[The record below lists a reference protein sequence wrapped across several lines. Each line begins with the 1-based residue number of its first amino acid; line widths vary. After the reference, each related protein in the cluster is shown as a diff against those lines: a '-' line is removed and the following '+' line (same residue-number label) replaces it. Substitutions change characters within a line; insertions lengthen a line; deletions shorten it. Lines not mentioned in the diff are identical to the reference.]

1 MEKKEEIKVKDK
13 AQYLKEL
20 REMTEVSL
28 SHTPP
33 DDYDDTLKL
42 LKAFFGE
49 YFGIPDE
56 YTFSELREKVL
67 QSGIKEDTKEK
78 IIKLTDTIDKIL
90 YTKEEL
96 SPEEVKKI
104 KDNFFK
110 IMNELVPMGS
120 VSIAEKKP
128 SGFLSI
134 FKDIKSLI
142 PKRKFEKKQDILEE
156 NVVEKE
162 LPLINKEEKVLN
174 NIPAFNKTKERLEEV
189 SVKEEE
195 TSEDKELEE
204 QINKISGEFQKLKEA
219 GVNNPFLE
227 LEFKSLLGDYKI
239 YQLNQN
245 PELKDRISIKI
256 NKFSE
261 HINHVLK

>member
-110 IMNELVPMGS
+110 IMNELVPMNS

-134 FKDIKSLI
+134 FKDLKSLI
-142 PKRKFEKKQDILEE
+142 PKRKFEKKQDVLEE
-156 NVVEKE
+156 NVLEKE
-162 LPLINKEEKVLN
+162 LPQLNKEKNALN
-174 NIPAFNKTKERLEEV
+174 NLPAPNKTKERLEEV
-189 SVKEEE
+189 SVKE

-204 QINKISGEFQKLKEA
+204 QINKISEEFQKIKQQ
-219 GVNNPFLE
+219 GVENPFLE